1 MAVGISQKKNVDDTV
16 RRFLPRNCSIILFH
30 YDGNTEGWCDLEW
43 NDKALHIVARNQT
56 KWLHTV
62 LAVDAYSDKIK
73 HLLDA
78 TEGQE
83 CSAALGLVRS
93 SSTASISSTTPGSRV
108 SSRRR
113 IWLVPFIFSLVVITI
128 NLAAICIPAD
138 YHTRPLDTIFS
149 NFIDALPVVSFETPE
164 LVHFQLD
171 FFLYSSLNKKERK
184 KVCEVD
190 ILKKDPEAIREQI
203 EKLERM
209 RNPQEGRTIGTLPL
223 GVVGLLLLLHK
234 TTIERSDL
242 PLESQTPTSTSTLPD
257 QPSGAPPPPYKFPRP
272 GLNKTRQIGLET
284 DLPVRSS
291 AL

>member
-1 MAVGISQKKNVDDTV
+1 MKIIAVENTNHSYSTLLAMAVGISQEKNVDDTV

-30 YDGNTEGWCDLEW
+30 DDGNTEGWCDLEW

-78 TEGQE
+78 AEGQE
-83 CSAALGLVRS
+83 ASAALRVVGS

-108 SSRRR
+108 SSRCR
-113 IWLVPFIFSLVVITI
+113 ICIFSLVVITI
-128 NLAAICIPAD
+128 NLAAICTPAD

-149 NFIDALPVVSFETPE
+149 NFIDALPV
-164 LVHFQLD
+164 
-171 FFLYSSLNKKERK
+171 NKKERK

-190 ILKKDPEAIREQI
+190 ILKKDLEVIQEQI

-209 RNPQEGRTIGTLPL
+209 SNILIVL
-223 GVVGLLLLLHK
+223 FFL
-234 TTIERSDL
+234 D
-242 PLESQTPTSTSTLPD
+242 
-257 QPSGAPPPPYKFPRP
+257 
-272 GLNKTRQIGLET
+272 
-284 DLPVRSS
+284 
-291 AL
+291 